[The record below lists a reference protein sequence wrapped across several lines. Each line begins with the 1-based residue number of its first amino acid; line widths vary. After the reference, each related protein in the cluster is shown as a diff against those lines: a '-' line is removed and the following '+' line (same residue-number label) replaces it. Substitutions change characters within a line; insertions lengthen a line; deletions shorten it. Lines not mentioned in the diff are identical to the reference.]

1 MRGERPLCGDS
12 SLVIYGSLAKV
23 GPLFNTMT
31 MKKLITYEIHGQI
44 ERNSY
49 FRIGKALVR
58 IEFTGGAINS
68 TGVYPAQYTTD
79 NPLFQRAIENS
90 EAFRCGEIKRG
101 RVEVLGDY
109 GTEANANDS
118 GEKSEEVTPVSGVT
132 NMQQARACLMAAPYN
147 CTISELQNKGA
158 VKAAAQKRG
167 ISFPD
172 WL

>member
-1 MRGERPLCGDS
+1 
-12 SLVIYGSLAKV
+12 
-23 GPLFNTMT
+23 
-31 MKKLITYEIHGQI
+31 MKKRITYEIHGQI

-90 EAFRCGEIKRG
+90 EAFRSGEIKRG
-101 RVEVLGDY
+101 RVEVIA
-109 GTEANANDS
+109 ESAPVEAANANGDD
-118 GEKSEEVTPVSGVT
+118 GNAAVVAGNVV
-132 NMQQARACLMAAPYN
+132 NMQQARALLMAEPYN
-147 CTISELQNKGA
+147 CSLTELQNKSA
-158 VKAAAQKRG
+158 VRNAAQSRG
-167 ISFPD
+167 ISFPN

>member
-1 MRGERPLCGDS
+1 
-12 SLVIYGSLAKV
+12 
-23 GPLFNTMT
+23 
-31 MKKLITYEIHGQI
+31 MKKRITYEIHGQI

-49 FRIGKALVR
+49 FRIGQALMR

-101 RVEVLGDY
+101 RVEELECREPVAASPAPD
-109 GTEANANDS
+109 ESAAAAVA
-118 GEKSEEVTPVSGVT
+118 SEVT
-132 NMQQARACLMAAPYN
+132 NMQQARAFLMAAPYN
-147 CTISELQNKGA
+147 CTLAELQNKGA
-158 VKAAAQKRG
+158 VKSAAQSRG
-167 ISFPD
+167 VSFPN

>member
-1 MRGERPLCGDS
+1 
-12 SLVIYGSLAKV
+12 
-23 GPLFNTMT
+23 
-31 MKKLITYEIHGQI
+31 MKKRITYEIHGQI

-90 EAFRCGEIKRG
+90 DAFRSGEIKRG
-101 RVEVLGDY
+101 RVDIIGDSEPETKDDN
-109 GTEANANDS
+109 GGNDAVS
-118 GEKSEEVTPVSGVT
+118 VVSEVT
-132 NMQQARACLMAAPYN
+132 NMQQARAYLMAAPYN
-147 CTISELQNKGA
+147 CALSELQNKNA
-158 VKAAAQKRG
+158 VKSMAQSKG
-167 ISFPD
+167 VSFPN